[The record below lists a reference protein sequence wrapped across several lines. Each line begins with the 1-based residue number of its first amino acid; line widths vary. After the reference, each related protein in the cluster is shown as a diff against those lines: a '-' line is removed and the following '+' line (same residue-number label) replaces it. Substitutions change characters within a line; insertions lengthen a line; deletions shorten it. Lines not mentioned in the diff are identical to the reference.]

1 MKIKTMLQAF
11 GLLLV
16 SGGASV
22 VSAAAKDPAWKVRWA
37 GAQKNV
43 MAGDLTAHITL
54 KSLEDLSHLYAVGPL
69 ENLIGEITILDSQTS
84 ISRVT
89 PSGVTLETG
98 FGHSACFLAYAQ
110 VESWREVPLPATVR
124 SEKDLERYI
133 PEVAATVGIDPDKP
147 LPFLL
152 SGGVKRIELHILNK
166 TDGLPHNPALHNKA
180 KVHYTIVGG
189 EADLI
194 GFYSSS
200 HKGVF
205 TPGES
210 VLHIHARVGTGALSG
225 HVEEVTLTDRTRLY
239 LPQVLP

>member
-1 MKIKTMLQAF
+1 MSTIKF
-11 GLLLV
+11 D
-16 SGGASV
+16 
-22 VSAAAKDPAWKVRWA
+22 SAEQNPVWKVRWS

-54 KSLEDLSHLYAVGPL
+54 KTLEGLPHLYAVGPVEDL
-69 ENLIGEITILDSQTS
+69 KGEITILDSQTS
-84 ISRVT
+84 ISKVT
-89 PSGVTLETG
+89 PTGVIVETG
-98 FGHSACFLAYAQ
+98 FGHSACFLAYSQ
-110 VESWREVPLPATVR
+110 VEYWSEVPLLETVR
-124 SEKDLERYI
+124 TEKDLERYI
-133 PEVAATVGIDPDKP
+133 PEVARTVGIDSDHP

-152 SGGVKRIELHILNK
+152 SGGVRRIELHILNK

-180 KVHYTIVGG
+180 KVHFTIEGG

-210 VLHIHARVGTGALSG
+210 ALHIHARIGNGALSG
-225 HVEEVTLTDRTRLY
+225 HVEEVLLTDATRLY
-239 LPQVLP
+239 LPQVSP